1 MGPVRCESDGRV
13 AVQHHAA
20 SFVAQP
26 KLVTAVLQS
35 AALAYHIAF
44 GLGAAKKG
52 DFKGRSMCGL
62 LGDALCAK

>member
-1 MGPVRCESDGRV
+1 
-13 AVQHHAA
+13 VQHHAA

-35 AALAYHIAF
+35 AALTYHIAF

>member
-1 MGPVRCESDGRV
+1 MGPVRCESDERV
-13 AVQHHAA
+13 TVQHHAA

-26 KLVTAVLQS
+26 KLVTSMLQS
-35 AALAYHIAF
+35 AALAYQIAF
-44 GLGAAKKG
+44 GLGAAKMG